1 MKTLLSG
8 RRERRFHLQLS
19 QVICFQSV
27 KYGFGF
33 VYYLC
38 LGFSLRGRKKG
49 MEKEKRSPSISE
61 RSAALSN
68 YILRYSSF

>member
-1 MKTLLSG
+1 MKMLLSG

-27 KYGFGF
+27 KYGLRF

-38 LGFSLRGRKKG
+38 LGFNLRGRKKG
-49 MEKEKRSPSISE
+49 MEKEKRSRLFQSGAPPCQTT
-61 RSAALSN
+61 
-68 YILRYSSF
+68 F